1 MFEKAAPAKAG
12 TAGFIW
18 VRSLDVVIDHRGRL
32 VQQLGTGQQ
41 PLEVLERG
49 GVIEAVADA
58 LIRVDGVVDVLAAD
72 DGAVVENLIF
82 MVLAAEGHEHWHVA
96 EVVQVMHDRRDTE
109 GAHGGKEDRRVE
121 RADLQNWISSPRL

>member
-1 MFEKAAPAKAG
+1 MRFSHDYVNLRKQFVMFEKAVPAKAG

-58 LIRVDGVVDVLAAD
+58 LVGVDGVVDVLAAD
-72 DGAVVENLIF
+72 DGAVVEDFIF
-82 MVLAAEGHEHWHVA
+82 VAFAA
-96 EVVQVMHDRRDTE
+96 
-109 GAHGGKEDRRVE
+109 KETNTGILPKSYR
-121 RADLQNWISSPRL
+121 